1 MATTSHQS
9 IARPYSRYGRE
20 AVVVLG
26 QHIRIN
32 RIERKLSVQ
41 ELAERIGVSRDMM
54 RRIEQGDPRCGIG
67 LVFEA
72 ATVVGVALFE
82 EDRNDLTLRM
92 TEQKEKL
99 HLLPKA
105 IHKRRS
111 EVKDDF

>member
-1 MATTSHQS
+1 MATTLHQS
-9 IARPYSRYGRE
+9 IARPYSRYARE
-20 AVVVLG
+20 ALVVLG

-32 RIERKLSVQ
+32 RIEQKISVQ

-82 EDRNDLTLRM
+82 EDRNDLTSRM

-105 IHKRRS
+105 IHKHRLG
-111 EVKDDF
+111 VKDDF

>member
-9 IARPYSRYGRE
+9 IARPYSRYSRE

-32 RIERKLSVQ
+32 RIEQKLSVQ
-41 ELAERIGVSRDMM
+41 ELAERVGISRDMM

-72 ATVVGVALFE
+72 ATVVGVTLFE
-82 EDRNDLTLRM
+82 EDRNDLTSRM

-105 IHKRRS
+105 THKHRS

>member
-9 IARPYSRYGRE
+9 IARPYSRYSRE

-32 RIERKLSVQ
+32 RIEQKLSVQ
-41 ELAERIGVSRDMM
+41 ELAERVGVSRDMM
-54 RRIEQGDPRCGIG
+54 RRIEQGDLRCGIG

-82 EDRNDLTLRM
+82 EDRNDLTSRI
-92 TEQKEKL
+92 TEQKDKL

-105 IHKRRS
+105 IHKHRS

>member
-1 MATTSHQS
+1 MATTSHPS
-9 IARPYSRYGRE
+9 IARPYSRYGRD

-41 ELAERIGVSRDMM
+41 ELAGRVGISRDMM

-72 ATVVGVALFE
+72 ATVVGVTLFE
-82 EDRNDLTLRM
+82 EDRNDLTSRM

-105 IHKRRS
+105 IHKHRS
-111 EVKDDF
+111 GVKDDF

>member
-1 MATTSHQS
+1 MAATSHQS
-9 IARPYSRYGRE
+9 IARPYSRYSRE

-32 RIERKLSVQ
+32 RIEQKLSVQ
-41 ELAERIGVSRDMM
+41 ELAERVGISRDMM

-82 EDRNDLTLRM
+82 EDRNDLPARM

-99 HLLPKA
+99 LLLPKA
-105 IHKRRS
+105 IHKHRS